1 MTIAIRR
8 TNQIKSTKVRIVVLL
23 SGGIDSAATLAVYHK
38 KTAIIDAIFVDY
50 GQPSRRSEWEA
61 AQAIA
66 EYYKITIIKIR
77 LGFRPKKTNGEVFF
91 RNALMAMTVGAII
104 DARPLVIAMG
114 LHSAPYYDT
123 TQAFVEDLQRIFD
136 GYTDGSVALGMPF
149 LNLTKSEI
157 VKFSRRHRVPIS
169 LTYSCERRSA
179 PSCGNCPSC
188 MDRIAL
194 NVE

>member
-1 MTIAIRR
+1 MTTAIRR

-23 SGGIDSAATLAVYHK
+23 SGDIDSTATLAIYHK
-38 KTAIIDAIFVDY
+38 KTAIIDAVFVDY

-104 DARPLVIAMG
+104 DDRTLFITMV
-114 LHSAPYYDT
+114 LHSADPYYDT
-123 TQAFVEDLQRIFD
+123 SQAFVEDLQRLFD
-136 GYTDGSVALGMPF
+136 GYTDDSVALGMAF
-149 LNLTKSEI
+149 LNVTKPEI
-157 VKFSRRHRVPIS
+157 IKYAVNFIESYG
-169 LTYSCERRSA
+169 L
-179 PSCGNCPSC
+179 
-188 MDRIAL
+188 
-194 NVE
+194 